1 MIGVDMCITIQT
13 LWKQGRSKSE
23 ISRFTGHDRKTVH
36 KVIKAIKDGKIRPEK
51 KKRASILD
59 PYQEKI
65 LELIEEDLSSVRIH
79 EKLQALGCVAA
90 YPTVKG
96 YVGKIKKRENICI
109 RFHTEP
115 GEEAQVDFGYFGKT
129 PDNQGK
135 LRKTWVFNMRLSYSR
150 LDYFEKVYDQTVET
164 FINCHINAFN
174 YFQGVPKYIKI
185 DNLKAGILE
194 AHFYEP
200 IHQIQYKMFSEH
212 YGFDPIPC
220 RVRKPQEKG
229 KTESGIKY
237 VKNNFLAGRTFK
249 NGDDLDKEL
258 RNWLD
263 TRCNQRVHGTTRKI
277 PREVF
282 EEKEKEVLRPVIKD
296 YYEIAIYGKRKVY
309 QDCHVYIDY
318 SYYSVPYE
326 YVGKEVE
333 VEQGRDTIR
342 IFYEGQEIALHIRSK
357 EKGSF
362 TTVNE
367 HYPKY
372 KQITSTEYQGKYHLK
387 MGKLGGYAEKYFLH
401 ILEKHPKNWNRPVQG
416 ILSLAKNH
424 SNEVIDRAC
433 QRALHYGADGYRVI
447 KNICENGS
455 HQMPLEKEG
464 LQ

>member
-1 MIGVDMCITIQT
+1 MIGVNMRITIQT
-13 LWKQGRSKSE
+13 LWKRGISKSE
-23 ISRFTGHDRKTVH
+23 ISRLTGHDRKTIQ
-36 KVIKAIKDGKIRPEK
+36 KVIKALKDGKVRPEQ
-51 KKRASILD
+51 KKRASVLD

-65 LELIEEDLSSVRIH
+65 LEFLEESLSSVRIH
-79 EKLQALGCVAA
+79 EKLKALGCLAA

-96 YVGKIKKRENICI
+96 YVGGIKKRENICI

-164 FINCHINAFN
+164 FIRCHINAFN
-174 YFQGVPKYIKI
+174 YFQGIPKYIKI
-185 DNLKAGILE
+185 DNLKAAILE

-200 IHQIQYKMFSEH
+200 IHQIQYKIFSEH

-237 VKNNFLAGRTFK
+237 VKNNFLAGRTFA
-249 NGDDLDKEL
+249 NGDDLDNQL

-263 TRCNQRVHGTTRKI
+263 THCNQRVHGTTRKV

-282 EEKEKEVLRPVIKD
+282 EEKEKEILKPIPKD
-296 YYEIAIYGKRKVY
+296 YYEIATYGTRKVY

-318 SYYSVPYE
+318 NYYSVPYE

-333 VEQGRDTIR
+333 VERGRDTIR
-342 IFYEGQEIALHIRSK
+342 IFYEGKEIALHIRSK

-362 TTVNE
+362 TTVDE

-372 KQITSTEYQGKYHLK
+372 KQITTTEYRSKYHLK
-387 MGKLGGYAEKYFLH
+387 MGELGRYAEEYFLY
-401 ILEKHPKNWNRPVQG
+401 LLKKHPRNWNRPIQG
-416 ILSLAKNH
+416 ILSLEKNH
-424 SNEVIDRAC
+424 PKEVIDRAC
-433 QRALHYGADGYRVI
+433 QRALYYGADGYRVI

-464 LQ
+464 LK